1 MRAEQA
7 RQLHLREWGPEDSV
21 PSLGSVFGDSCGSA
35 RGQLARTSAI
45 HPHPSLTTLRA
56 HVVSPTVKR
65 QVSVPHH
72 AITVSLRVFVSA
84 LVILGLPTLAFAEP
98 SPLMPEVG
106 HNYGEH
112 ETPRMT
118 ALGGP
123 TRAGS
128 NSLTALYS
136 NPANMAAA
144 QLYHVGAFGQIY
156 PEARRQSYGGAI
168 VDSLISSSGLAG
180 GLGGVWTLQDPDGIR
195 REWMDLRFGLAMPIG
210 DVFFMGLTAKYIT
223 LQQNGNGPLGASE
236 ASGGLAGTNIIQTLT
251 FDAGVTLRPIKEF
264 SIAVTG
270 HNLTNAETTLLPL
283 MGGIGMAYNTG
294 EFGLSG
300 DASLESRTYEAAR
313 VRVNAG
319 GEVLLADRVALR
331 GGYRFDQG
339 LESHAVSGGLGYV
352 DPKYALDVALRRGV
366 AGPGYFAVVFG
377 FTIHIESMGL
387 GSSSPDAY

>member
-1 MRAEQA
+1 MRAERAWDLRFQRKGIAESALRSSGVVDDRPRCAAHQA
-7 RQLHLREWGPEDSV
+7 SRQGARPGHSV
-21 PSLGSVFGDSCGSA
+21 RALFV
-35 RGQLARTSAI
+35 
-45 HPHPSLTTLRA
+45 SLTAFFSILTPA
-56 HVVSPTVKR
+56 P
-65 QVSVPHH
+65 SV
-72 AITVSLRVFVSA
+72 R
-84 LVILGLPTLAFAEP
+84 AEP
-98 SPLMPEVG
+98 SRLVPEVG

-195 REWMDLRFGLAMPIG
+195 REWMDLRFGLAMPLG
-210 DVFFMGLTAKYIT
+210 DVFFLGLTAKYIT
-223 LQQNGNGPLGASE
+223 LQQNGTGPLGSSE
-236 ASGGLAGTNIIQTLT
+236 ASGGLAGTNIIQTIS
-251 FDAGVTLRPIKEF
+251 FDAGATLRPIKEF
-264 SIAVTG
+264 SLAITG
-270 HNLTNAETTLLPL
+270 HNLTNPETTLLPL
-283 MGGIGMAYNTG
+283 MGGIGIAYNTG
-294 EFGLSG
+294 EFGLSADG
-300 DASLESRTYEAAR
+300 VLESRTYEAAR
-313 VRVNAG
+313 FRMNAG

-339 LESHAVSGGLGYV
+339 LQSHALSGGLGYV
-352 DPKYALDVALRRGV
+352 DPKYSIDIALRRGV
-366 AGPGYFAVVFG
+366 AGPEYFAVVFG